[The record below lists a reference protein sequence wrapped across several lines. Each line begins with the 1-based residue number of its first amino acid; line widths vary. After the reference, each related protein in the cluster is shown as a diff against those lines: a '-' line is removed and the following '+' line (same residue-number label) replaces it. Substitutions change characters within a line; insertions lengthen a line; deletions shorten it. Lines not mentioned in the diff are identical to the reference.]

1 MNYFN
6 LGVMGFIVGLSGA
19 MLPGPMLVYTVSR
32 VLQGRARNVIGIVFG
47 HIIIEALVIILL
59 LFGLK
64 QIIGSKI
71 VGNFLAIFGGG
82 ALILIGAHII
92 FKAGHMKIV
101 INPVGCLLSNGVNK
115 KINFSSGLIWGGIFF
130 TAFNPTFPAWW
141 VSVGVTLLF
150 RALSFGLLG
159 VVVFVL
165 GHWLADFVWYFLVG
179 LCVSR
184 GKLWLSEKRYQLAL
198 RIVGIILIGL
208 GSWFVWT
215 LRSIT

>member
-32 VLQGRARNVIGIVFG
+32 VLQGRARNVIGIVIG
-47 HIIIEALVIILL
+47 HIIIEALIIILL
-59 LFGLK
+59 LFGLNR
-64 QIIGSKI
+64 IIGSKI
-71 VGNFLAIFGGG
+71 VANFLAIFGGG
-82 ALILIGAHII
+82 ALILMGVHII
-92 FKAGHMKIV
+92 YKAGQVNLAI
-101 INPVGCLLSNGVNK
+101 NK

>member
-1 MNYFN
+1 
-6 LGVMGFIVGLSGA
+6 
-19 MLPGPMLVYTVSR
+19 
-32 VLQGRARNVIGIVFG
+32 
-47 HIIIEALVIILL
+47 II
-59 LFGLK
+59 GLK
-64 QIIGSKI
+64 I
-71 VGNFLAIFGGG
+71 VNNFLAILGGG
-82 ALILIGAHII
+82 ALILMGVHII
-92 FKAGHMKIV
+92 YKAGQVNLAI
-101 INPVGCLLSNGVNK
+101 NK